1 MPDRR
6 HPDPAVLASDVLDR
20 RDFLARV
27 GAAAGFAGLGLGTSP
42 ALAATEKGSST
53 IPIGAYR
60 GRHRIPEISWPL
72 YAPVYARYVN
82 NYPPSLF
89 TKYLPPT
96 LSDAAQYLRDPKNRN
111 WK

>member
-1 MPDRR
+1 
-6 HPDPAVLASDVLDR
+6 
-20 RDFLARV
+20 
-27 GAAAGFAGLGLGTSP
+27 
-42 ALAATEKGSST
+42 
-53 IPIGAYR
+53 
-60 GRHRIPEISWPL
+60 
-72 YAPVYARYVN
+72 VN

>member
-27 GAAAGFAGLGLGTSP
+27 GA
-42 ALAATEKGSST
+42 
-53 IPIGAYR
+53 YR
-60 GRHRIPEISWPL
+60 SRHGIPEIAWPL
-72 YAPVYARYVN
+72 YAPVYAKYVN

-96 LSDAAQYLRDPKNRN
+96 LADAARFLRDPKNRN